1 MAEHRS
7 PKPGVVGS
15 SPSTPS
21 ETEKG
26 NMAKTNPFEFLQQVR
41 AEGSKVTWPTR
52 KETVVTT
59 VMVLLMV
66 TFASIFF
73 FLADQVL
80 QLFVRF
86 VLGIGG

>member
-1 MAEHRS
+1 MPATADRDG
-7 PKPGVVGS
+7 KRQ
-15 SPSTPS
+15 
-21 ETEKG
+21 KG
-26 NMAKTNPFEFLQQVR
+26 KMAKTNPFEFIQQVR
-41 AEGSKVTWPTR
+41 AEGAKVTWPTR

-59 VMVLLMV
+59 VMVLIMV
-66 TFASIFF
+66 TLASVFF